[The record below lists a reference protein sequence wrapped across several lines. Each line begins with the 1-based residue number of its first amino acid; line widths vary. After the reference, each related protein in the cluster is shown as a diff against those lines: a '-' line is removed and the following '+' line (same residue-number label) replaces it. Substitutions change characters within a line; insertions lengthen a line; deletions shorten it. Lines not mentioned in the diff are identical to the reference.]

1 MSAAVTAAG
10 AAPRAPARI
19 KARNSARCAETWARS
34 GCSAERVA
42 TACWDWIDMF
52 KISLPEGVATWP
64 VGRGVTR
71 GVSLGG
77 GSQTKNPPP
86 HDAPEGPVSLHPLR
100 CLPAASAPCGASHL
114 AREGRLAW
122 ARQSPCLDAGV
133 DYSRVV
139 AAVKV
144 RTIRSCRR
152 RACIR
157 LRVARRTAP
166 AAAHASARRRT
177 QRKRGRAASRRSPA
191 TTTTGAHRSHES
203 S

>member
-1 MSAAVTAAG
+1 MTAAG
-10 AAPRAPARI
+10 VAPRAPARI
-19 KARNSARCAETWARS
+19 NARSSARCAGTSARIRLRCRARS
-34 GCSAERVA
+34 HGVLRLDRHVQNLLARRALPPGRKDEA
-42 TACWDWIDMF
+42 LLAAC
-52 KISLPEGVATWP
+52 P
-64 VGRGVTR
+64 GRG
-71 GVSLGG
+71 
-77 GSQTKNPPP
+77 SQMKNPPP

-122 ARQSPCLDAGV
+122 ARKSPCLDAGV
-133 DYSRVV
+133 DYSRAV

-157 LRVARRTAP
+157 FRVARRTAP